1 MTSMGKQH
9 AKTTT
14 SIHEFIHHT
23 QIYPYMYLYN
33 LKKSPPLSIFSI
45 YNTGSHQQKRNTYH
59 LPDTQHAA
67 PGLPFLPPPPP
78 KKISIK
84 NQDI

>member
-1 MTSMGKQH
+1 MYDKHDKRH

-14 SIHEFIHHT
+14 SIHKFIHHT

-45 YNTGSHQQKRNTYH
+45 YNTGSHNTNPAEKKH
-59 LPDTQHAA
+59 LPSPLTHSMQPRASLSFPH
-67 PGLPFLPPPPP
+67 PPQ
-78 KKISIK
+78 KK
-84 NQDI
+84 